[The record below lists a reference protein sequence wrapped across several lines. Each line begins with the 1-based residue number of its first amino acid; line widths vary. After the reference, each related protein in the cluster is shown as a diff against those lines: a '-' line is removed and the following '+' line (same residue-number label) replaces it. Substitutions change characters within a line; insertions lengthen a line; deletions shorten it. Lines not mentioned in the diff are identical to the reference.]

1 MHGLIGSQT
10 TAKLKVN
17 VGAEINEIGEWVGS
31 QEIVARLDGWLDLL
45 SGSSAYD
52 LMGTKFE
59 DSTHIFVA
67 DYKDLPSQFITHN
80 ATLEVQGIDYDVTLI
95 DNPMGMN
102 QQWEI
107 YLRYRGPCSNGGAA

>member
-10 TAKLKVN
+10 TALLKVN
-17 VGAEINEIGEWVGS
+17 IGFEKNDIGELISGH
-31 QEIVARLDGWLDLL
+31 ELAATLDGWLDLL

-59 DSTHIFVA
+59 DSTHIFIA
-67 DYKDLPSQFITHN
+67 DYKPLPPQFITHN
-80 ATLEVQGIDYDVTLI
+80 ATLEVQGIEYDVTLI

-102 QQWEI
+102 EQLEI
-107 YLRYRGPCSNGGAA
+107 YLRYRGPGSNGGA